1 MTRAL
6 AFLVLS
12 SCIWA
17 GAQGQAPD
25 RTYTDDGAFQEAILS
40 VANRIRNEH
49 GVSALAWNESLA
61 DRALEWARQCR
72 WRYSVCQT
80 LLTLVSH
87 AIGS

>member
-12 SCIWA
+12 SCVW
-17 GAQGQAPD
+17 GAVAQDQAD

-49 GVSALAWNESLA
+49 GVSALTWNNTLA
-61 DRALEWARQCR
+61 DQALAWARQCR
-72 WRYSVCQT
+72 WRYSVRQT
-80 LLTLVSH
+80 LPTLVSY
-87 AIGS
+87 AIDN